1 MTTIRIKL
9 SPQLI
14 KMGEEEL
21 LIEIDESVLSEEK
34 LQVKKDRYLFL
45 YMEKIIKELES
56 NKQSSTADN
65 YKSTLK
71 SFKRFRKGKNIT
83 LGKINDK
90 MMQQYEMYLKNEGIK
105 MNTIFFYM
113 RVMRAVYN
121 RAVNDGLATEKQ
133 PFRNVYTGIDKTE
146 KEPYRCRP

>member
-14 KMGEEEL
+14 KTGEEEL

-71 SFKRFRKGKNIT
+71 SFKRFRKGKNIM

-105 MNTIFFYM
+105 MNTISFYM

-121 RAVNDGLATEKQ
+121 RAVNDGLATEKL

-146 KEPYRCRP
+146 KRAIPLQ

>member
-71 SFKRFRKGKNIT
+71 SFKRFIKGKNIT

-90 MMQQYEMYLKNEGIK
+90 MMQQSLLSRKSG
-105 MNTIFFYM
+105 
-113 RVMRAVYN
+113 
-121 RAVNDGLATEKQ
+121 
-133 PFRNVYTGIDKTE
+133 
-146 KEPYRCRP
+146 

>member
-14 KMGEEEL
+14 KTGEEEL

-56 NKQSSTADN
+56 NK
-65 YKSTLK
+65 
-71 SFKRFRKGKNIT
+71 
-83 LGKINDK
+83 
-90 MMQQYEMYLKNEGIK
+90 
-105 MNTIFFYM
+105 
-113 RVMRAVYN
+113 
-121 RAVNDGLATEKQ
+121 
-133 PFRNVYTGIDKTE
+133 
-146 KEPYRCRP
+146 

>member
-14 KMGEEEL
+14 KTGEEEL

-56 NKQSSTADN
+56 DSEKARTSRSA
-65 YKSTLK
+65 KSTT
-71 SFKRFRKGKNIT
+71 R
-83 LGKINDK
+83 
-90 MMQQYEMYLKNEGIK
+90 
-105 MNTIFFYM
+105 
-113 RVMRAVYN
+113 
-121 RAVNDGLATEKQ
+121 
-133 PFRNVYTGIDKTE
+133 
-146 KEPYRCRP
+146 

>member
-56 NKQSSTADN
+56 NKGYS
-65 YKSTLK
+65 
-71 SFKRFRKGKNIT
+71 
-83 LGKINDK
+83 
-90 MMQQYEMYLKNEGIK
+90 
-105 MNTIFFYM
+105 
-113 RVMRAVYN
+113 
-121 RAVNDGLATEKQ
+121 
-133 PFRNVYTGIDKTE
+133 
-146 KEPYRCRP
+146 